1 MNSKSTPYLM
11 NCIEVI
17 LIIIVTIFTI
27 GGPIYCG
34 ELLPLPPEG
43 LQQQQKSVDPGVYI
57 EFRQRIQP
65 LNCSDL
71 KQLKEKLINS
81 CASPQSQKYVDYYM
95 NLQKIVDETIMSKKC
110 P

>member
-1 MNSKSTPYLM
+1 M
-11 NCIEVI
+11 
-17 LIIIVTIFTI
+17 IFAT
-27 GGPIYCG
+27 GGSIYCG

-43 LQQQQKSVDPGVYI
+43 SQQQQKSIDASVYI

-81 CASPQSQKYVDYYM
+81 CASPQSQNYVDYYM
-95 NLQKIVDETIMSKKC
+95 NLQRIVDELIMSKKC